1 MVNLKIAI
9 IADQITTA
17 TIGYEDNCTCY
28 NITPLNYKF
37 VFKIFKP
44 DLFFVESAWQGYR
57 NSWKFKIA
65 SYPEHPKRSNVKLIK
80 VVDYAKRLG
89 IPTVFWNKEDCVHF
103 DRFIDSAKHFEHIFT
118 VDENCIPKYQEVVS
132 SKTTVNTMM
141 FAVQPKIHY
150 FKGFDFKHKRANFAG
165 SYSHHIHSKRRKI
178 QDIMFESVCSQELG
192 LTVFDRNSERN
203 SENYRYPELENMNVE
218 KAVSHSQ
225 TAQIYRDYMLSLNVN
240 TIEDSPTMFSRRLIE
255 ILACGGVAIT
265 NNTLAVQK
273 MFSKYCHVIETKQQ
287 IDEIVERV
295 TRDGLSDDDLA
306 MAKAGSEYVLANFT
320 WTNNLDMIKQVVGL
334 K

>member
-1 MVNLKIAI
+1 M
-9 IADQITTA
+9 
-17 TIGYEDNCTCY
+17 
-28 NITPLNYKF
+28 
-37 VFKIFKP
+37 
-44 DLFFVESAWQGYR
+44 
-57 NSWKFKIA
+57 
-65 SYPEHPKRSNVKLIK
+65 
-80 VVDYAKRLG
+80 
-89 IPTVFWNKEDCVHF
+89 
-103 DRFIDSAKHFEHIFT
+103 
-118 VDENCIPKYQEVVS
+118 
-132 SKTTVNTMM
+132 
-141 FAVQPKIHY
+141 
-150 FKGFDFKHKRANFAG
+150 
-165 SYSHHIHSKRRKI
+165 
-178 QDIMFESVCSQELG
+178 MFESVCSAGLG
-192 LTVFDRNSERN
+192 LTVYDRN
-203 SENYRYPELENMNVE
+203 SENYRYPELDGMVVE

-240 TIEDSPTMFSRRLIE
+240 TIEDSSIMFSRRLIE